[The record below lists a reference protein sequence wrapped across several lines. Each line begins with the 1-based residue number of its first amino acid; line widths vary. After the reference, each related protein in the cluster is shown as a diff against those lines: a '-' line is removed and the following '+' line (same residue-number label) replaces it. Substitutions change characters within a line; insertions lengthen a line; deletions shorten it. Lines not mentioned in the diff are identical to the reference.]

1 MKEYLSN
8 KKLKF
13 AIIGAGNGGQAFAG
27 YLANKGYAVNLYN
40 RTMEKIEKIKQRGYI
55 DLEGSITGRG
65 KLDLVTNNMEQA
77 IKNMDVI
84 MIVVPASGHKF
95 IANEIAP
102 FITEKQYIV
111 LNPGR
116 TGGALEFNSIIKRRN
131 PSTNICIVEA
141 QTLLFT
147 CRAVEQG
154 EVQIFSKKN
163 EVKVAV
169 LPAVKNN
176 EFIHMIGD
184 AFPEFTLAESVL
196 ETSFNNI
203 GAVLHPIVTILNC
216 GRIEDTKGDFQFYI
230 DGVTPSVAKIIEA
243 VDYERMQVVKALG
256 VDALSLKDWL
266 GITYN
271 AYGDTLCETLN
282 NTEAYRGIKAPENIN
297 TRYIFEDVPQSLVPI
312 CDMAN
317 HLMIKTPTI
326 DSMIYL
332 ASVLHNTDYWQSGR
346 KLIDMGVEGLSL
358 EEIKEFVKTSKMSDS
373 RGVAI

>member
-1 MKEYLSN
+1 VNEYLS

-13 AIIGAGNGGQAFAG
+13 AVIGAGNGGQAFAG
-27 YLANKGYAVNLYN
+27 YLAYKGYNVNLYN
-40 RTMEKIEKIKQRGYI
+40 RTMEKIKKIKQRGYI

-65 KLDLVTNNMEQA
+65 KLDLVTNDIEQA
-77 IKNMDVI
+77 IKNVDVI
-84 MIVVPASGHKF
+84 MVVVPASAHKF
-95 IANEIAP
+95 IANEMAP
-102 FITEKQYIV
+102 FVTEKQYIL

-116 TGGALEFNSIIKRRN
+116 TGGALEFKNIIKRQN
-131 PSTNICIVEA
+131 SLKNMCVVEA

-154 EVQIFSKKN
+154 EVQIFSKKK
-163 EVKVAV
+163 EVKIAT
-169 LPAVKNN
+169 LPAIKNN

-216 GRIEDTKGDFQFYI
+216 GRIEATKGDFQFYI

-243 VDYERMQVVKALG
+243 VDYERMAVAKALN
-256 VDALSLKDWL
+256 VDTFSLKDWL
-266 GITYN
+266 EYTYN
-271 AYGDTLCETLN
+271 AYGDTLCEALN
-282 NTEAYRGIKAPENIN
+282 NTKAYRGIKAPKNID

-317 HLMIKTPTI
+317 HLMIQTPTI
-326 DSMIYL
+326 DSMIHL
-332 ASVLHNTDYWQSGR
+332 ASVLHNTDYWRSGR
-346 KLIDMGVEGLSL
+346 KLTDMGIEELSL
-358 EEIKEFVKTSKMSDS
+358 EEIKEFVKNGDVSNS
-373 RGVAI
+373 RGVVA

>member
-1 MKEYLSN
+1 MNEYLFK

-13 AIIGAGNGGQAFAG
+13 AVVGAGNGGQAFAG
-27 YLANKGYAVNLYN
+27 YLANKGYKVNLYN
-40 RTMEKIEKIKQRGYI
+40 RTMEKINEIKQRGYI

-65 KLDLVTNNMEQA
+65 RLNLVTNNMEQA
-77 IKNMDVI
+77 IKNVDVI
-84 MIVVPASGHKF
+84 MVVTPASAHKF
-95 IANEIAP
+95 IASEIGL
-102 FITEKQYIV
+102 FVTEKQYIL

-116 TGGALEFNSIIKRRN
+116 TGGALEFKNIIERQNSLKNVCVI
-131 PSTNICIVEA
+131 EA

-154 EVQIFSKKN
+154 EVKIFSKKK
-163 EVKVAV
+163 EVKIAA
-169 LPAVKNN
+169 LPAIKNN

-184 AFPEFTLAESVL
+184 IFPEFAKAESVL

-203 GAVLHPIVTILNC
+203 GAVLHPIVSILNC
-216 GRIEDTKGDFQFYI
+216 GRIEATKGDFEFYI

-243 VDYERMQVVKALG
+243 VDYERMSVVKALG

-266 GITYN
+266 GYTYN
-271 AYGDTLCETLN
+271 AYGDTLCEALN
-282 NTEAYRGIKAPENIN
+282 NTKAYRGIKAPENLD

-317 HLMIKTPTI
+317 HLMIQTPTI
-326 DSMIYL
+326 DSMIHL

-346 KLIDMGVEGLSL
+346 KLIDMGIEGLSL
-358 EEIKEFVKTSKMSDS
+358 EEIKEFVENGYVSDS
-373 RGVAI
+373 RGVVA